1 MTVAKTT
8 TNQIADMTKLT
19 NQTKIMIKRLKDRQS
34 GFTLVELLV
43 ASAIAALLSAVTW
56 SILIE
61 NTKGN
66 IRSEFRRRLHQ
77 DWNQATSLLQSEIA
91 MSDWISST
99 NISDEDIPDGKCEL
113 LTDSNSRLK
122 LQMHLVGAL
131 PKIIYGTRTIGS
143 LPDNQR
149 NKWMGSPNDG
159 ILIRCGPEREI
170 GPDGKAQYK
179 NGTYQ
184 QSVILDNLNLSSG
197 DGLEIIQAQE
207 GQKLVEFTL
216 SMNEEMRESSSQSI
230 RTKTFG
236 SSAVSKINDIQHVP
250 SETSV
255 CQTICKKKDINCGHG
270 VITLLNTSDRFY
282 IDDYDGSVF
291 GTTTICTNRSV
302 RLGDGMKGGNRNYVM
317 DGAPTPN
324 QSGNNGVVLEGGIIG
339 RNILLGTSND
349 DTLRGG
355 RNNDGL
361 IGRGGRDF
369 LFGGEGNDN
378 FVPWPSASKQ
388 NVDVNIEG
396 GDDFDRVY
404 LEGSQSSYSRIAC
417 TISSCN
423 IRSNSGGT
431 LYLSNVEM
439 VIYNDHVENLE
450 R

>member
-1 MTVAKTT
+1 MDAKITP
-8 TNQIADMTKLT
+8 NQIAGMTKPT
-19 NQTKIMIKRLKDRQS
+19 NQTKIMIMRSKDQQS

-43 ASAIAALLSAVTW
+43 ASAIAALLSAITW

-66 IRSEFRRRLHQ
+66 MRSEFRRRLYQ

-91 MSDWISST
+91 MSDWINST
-99 NISDEDIPDGKCEL
+99 NVSDEDIPEDKCKL
-113 LTDSNSRLK
+113 LRDSNSRLK

-143 LPDNQR
+143 LPEYQR
-149 NKWMGSPNDG
+149 NKWMGSPDDG

-170 GPDGKAQYK
+170 GTDGKAQYR

-184 QSVILDNLNLSSG
+184 ESVILDNLNLSSG
-197 DGLEIIQAQE
+197 DGLEIIQAQS

-236 SSAVSKINDIQHVP
+236 SSAISKINDIQHVP

-255 CQTICKKKDINCGHG
+255 CQTICKTKDVNCGHG
-270 VITLLNTSDRFY
+270 SITLLNTSKRFY
-282 IDDYDGSVF
+282 EDYYDESVF

-302 RLGDGMKGGNRNYVM
+302 RLGDGIRGDNRNYVM
-317 DGAPTPN
+317 DGEPTPN
-324 QSGNNGVVLEGGIIG
+324 RSGNHGVILEGGIIG

-355 RNNDGL
+355 DDNDGL

-369 LFGGEGNDN
+369 LFGGKGNDN

-388 NVDVNIEG
+388 NSDVNIDG
-396 GDDFDRVY
+396 GENFDRVY
-404 LEGSQSSYSRIAC
+404 LDGSQSSYSRNAC
-417 TISSCN
+417 TNSSCN

>member
-1 MTVAKTT
+1 M
-8 TNQIADMTKLT
+8 
-19 NQTKIMIKRLKDRQS
+19 RLKERKT
-34 GFTLVELLV
+34 GFTLAELLV

-66 IRSEFRRRLHQ
+66 MRSEFRRRLHQ

-91 MSDWISST
+91 MSDWINST
-99 NISDEDIPDGKCEL
+99 NVSDSDIPEGKCEL
-113 LTDSNSRLK
+113 LKDSNSRLK

-143 LPDNQR
+143 LPDNHR

-170 GPDGKAQYK
+170 GPDGKAQYR

-184 QSVILDNLNLSSG
+184 ESVILDNLNLSSG
-197 DGLEIIQAQE
+197 DGLEIIQEQE
-207 GQKLVEFTL
+207 GQKLVQFTL

-236 SSAVSKINDIQHVP
+236 SSAVSKINDIQHIP

-255 CQTICKKKDINCGHG
+255 CQTICTSKDINCGHG
-270 VITLLNTSDRFY
+270 TITLLNTSERLYVDHY
-282 IDDYDGSVF
+282 GGSVF

-302 RLGDGMKGGNRNYVM
+302 RSGDGMRGGNRNYVM
-317 DGAPTPN
+317 DGEPTPN
-324 QSGNNGVVLEGGIIG
+324 RSGNSGVVLEGGIIG

-349 DTLRGG
+349 DTLKGG
-355 RNNDGL
+355 ESNDGL

-369 LFGGEGNDN
+369 LFGGNGNDN
-378 FVPWPSASKQ
+378 FVPWPSISKQ
-388 NVDVNIEG
+388 NDDVDVDGGEG
-396 GDDFDRVY
+396 YDRVY
-404 LEGSQSSYSRIAC
+404 LNGRKSSYSLNTC
-417 TISSCN
+417 SISSCN
-423 IRSNSGGT
+423 IRSSAAGT
-431 LYLSNVEM
+431 LYLTNTEM
-439 VIYNDHVENLE
+439 VIYNDQVENLE
-450 R
+450 P

>member
-1 MTVAKTT
+1 MKS
-8 TNQIADMTKLT
+8 KE
-19 NQTKIMIKRLKDRQS
+19 RQS

-43 ASAIAALLSAVTW
+43 ASAIAALLSALTW
-56 SILIE
+56 SILID

-66 IRSEFRRRLHQ
+66 MRSEFRRRLHQ

-91 MSDWISST
+91 MSDWIKST
-99 NISDEDIPDGKCEL
+99 NVSGGDIPEGKCEL
-113 LTDSNSRLK
+113 LKNSNSRLK

-143 LPDNQR
+143 LPSNHR
-149 NKWMGSPNDG
+149 YKWMGRPDDG

-170 GPDGKAQYK
+170 GPDGKAQYR

-184 QSVILDNLNLSSG
+184 ESVILDNLNLSSG

-216 SMNEEMRESSSQSI
+216 SMNEEMRESSSQSV

-255 CQTICKKKDINCGHG
+255 CQTICKTKDVNCGHD
-270 VITLLNTSDRFY
+270 VITLLNSSDRFY
-282 IDDYDGSVF
+282 EDKYGESGF

-302 RLGDGMKGGNRNYVM
+302 RLGDGMKGDNRNYVM

-324 QSGNNGVVLEGGIIG
+324 RSGNSGVVLEGGITG
-339 RNILLGTSND
+339 RNILLGTAND

-369 LFGGEGNDN
+369 LFGDEGNDN

-388 NVDVNIEG
+388 VADVNIDG

-404 LEGSQSSYSRIAC
+404 LDGSQSSYSRNAC

-423 IRSNSGGT
+423 IRSNAGGT
-431 LYLSNVEM
+431 LYLTNVEM
-439 VIYNDHVENLE
+439 VIYNDQVENLE